1 MSDIMY
7 SIFGAP
13 SASAWLAIMVPVL
26 LKSALILGAAGIV
39 THLLRNSAAALRHL
53 VWLTAMLGILLLPV
67 IGAVL
72 PRVAVPVGQLESV
85 LPAQTAGTSE
95 SVNWSAPREATR
107 DAQAGRSARAALS
120 TQAGQAAQANSV
132 DARRASARA
141 VAPSAVPDAAHGV
154 EAIVNNL
161 ARLPLAVWLLVVWA
175 AGALFLIARLVG
187 SHIAAFT
194 LVRRAEIVHDDD
206 WNLRLERL
214 GEQLSIARPVRLRES
229 DMIEVPVTVGSIRPA
244 IVLPIESADW
254 DEATRDSVLLHEL
267 AHIKR
272 LDCMSQSVVEVVRA
286 LIWVNPLVW
295 MAESRM
301 RVERERACDDM
312 VITSGTRASHYA
324 QTLLELARSIRGK
337 ERSSAA
343 VMAMARRS
351 DLEGRLLDILDKR
364 PRLRHVNRVGAF
376 VAVGIVLCFVLPVAA
391 LTPDVQAHAQADA
404 DASAGYDTW
413 RLADVEA
420 EPSDEFSALLSSE
433 LNRALTGLSVSE
445 LNRGIVDDV
454 LADVSEAMADIE
466 FELAEAGISLEGAR
480 WTSSGPSVDGDTLT
494 IDQIIELAKHGVDA
508 DYIEGLRATGYSD
521 LSFETL
527 LGFARHGID
536 ADYVA
541 ALSSMGFSN
550 MPAEDILQ
558 FARHGIDAELV
569 AELRSAGYTSLTAEE
584 VVELARH
591 GIDADDVA
599 EYRELGLSGVSPE
612 HLVEL
617 SRHGLDPED
626 VAGYA
631 AAGYGELSVEQM
643 IELARHGVDP
653 ECVEE
658 INGAGFGR
666 FSVDSIIRFA
676 KYGVDADFLRELGEA
691 GITDLSEDEIVKL
704 AKHGISAEYVKRM
717 RNGQ

>member
-1 MSDIMY
+1 MSDFIY
-7 SIFGAP
+7 SVFGAP
-13 SASAWLAIMVPVL
+13 SASAWLAMMVPVL
-26 LKSALILGAAGIV
+26 IKSALILGAAGII
-39 THLLRNSAAALRHL
+39 THLLRSSAAALRHL
-53 VWLTAMLGILLLPV
+53 VWLTAMVGVLLLPV
-67 IGAVL
+67 LGAVV
-72 PRVAVPVGQLESV
+72 PQVAVPVGQLEAV
-85 LPAQTAGTSE
+85 LPSTPANQSFE
-95 SVNWSAPREATR
+95 
-107 DAQAGRSARAALS
+107 GRSAWTASRSSKQSAQSAQLRQNGTFDATRAA
-120 TQAGQAAQANSV
+120 APAATPA
-132 DARRASARA
+132 
-141 VAPSAVPDAAHGV
+141 AVPHGLD
-154 EAIVNNL
+154 AIVNNL
-161 ARLPLAVWLLVVWA
+161 ARMPLTVWLLVIWA
-175 AGALFLIARLVG
+175 AGAVFLIARLIG
-187 SHIAAFT
+187 SHVSAFS
-194 LVRRAEIVHDDD
+194 LVRRSDIVHDDD

-214 GEQLSIARPVRLRES
+214 CERLSIARHVRLRES
-229 DMIEVPVTVGSIRPA
+229 DLIEVPVTVGSIRPA
-244 IVLPIESADW
+244 IVLPVEAGDW

-272 LDCMSQSVVEVVRA
+272 LDCMSQSIVEVVRA

-295 MAESRM
+295 MAESQM

-312 VITSGTRASHYA
+312 VITSGTRASKYA

-337 ERSSAA
+337 ERHSAA

-364 PRLRHVNRVGAF
+364 PRLRHVNRVGAAIA
-376 VAVGIVLCFVLPVAA
+376 VAVVLCFVLPVAA
-391 LTPDVQAHAQADA
+391 LTPAGQAQAETSSPA
-404 DASAGYDTW
+404 EWQA
-413 RLADVEA
+413 LADLEA
-420 EPSDEFSALLSSE
+420 EVSDEHSALLSAE
-433 LNRALTGLSVSE
+433 LNRALTGLSASE
-445 LNRGIVDDV
+445 LNRRILDDV

-466 FELAEAGISLEGAR
+466 LELAEAGIALDGAR
-480 WTSSGPSVDGDTLT
+480 WESSGPAIDGDTLT

-508 DYIEGLRATGYSD
+508 DYIEELRATGYRD

-536 ADYVA
+536 AEYVGKM
-541 ALSSMGFSN
+541 SSLGFAN
-550 MPAEDILQ
+550 MPADDILQ

-569 AELRSAGYTSLTAEE
+569 SELRALGYSSLTADEI
-584 VVELARH
+584 VELARH
-591 GIDADDVA
+591 GIDADEVA
-599 EYRELGLSGVSPE
+599 EYGDFGLRGLSPE

-666 FSVDSIIRFA
+666 FSVDTLIGFA
-676 KYGVDADFLRELGEA
+676 KYGVDADFLHELADAE
-691 GITDLSEDEIVKL
+691 ITDLSAEEIVKL
-704 AKHGISAEYVKRM
+704 AKHGISAEYVKKM